1 MMAKKLLLRF
11 QLLLNFIG
19 YLLLKTIGYFSSAW
33 FEYEQVLCKQHLLF
47 IHMVSVN
54 IQVQHSH
61 MTETAAADQATVELI
76 VNTLHN
82 FFPSFDY
89 RYCYDAI
96 GC

>member
-1 MMAKKLLLRF
+1 M
-11 QLLLNFIG
+11 
-19 YLLLKTIGYFSSAW
+19 
-33 FEYEQVLCKQHLLF
+33 F

-54 IQVQHSH
+54 VQVQHSH